1 MQRYLIRRGLITIPI
16 LLGITVLSYLII
28 SLTPGD
34 PVRMLISP
42 GLTQAD
48 MEIRQHALGLDQPV
62 PVRYAKWLNELL
74 HGNLGYSF
82 SSGAP
87 VARRIAER
95 VGPTLTLTLAALLF
109 SYLIAVPVGVLA
121 ATRRY
126 TWIDYLATLLA
137 FLGISLPTFFLGLA
151 GIYIFALR
159 LRLLPVGGT
168 MTLGGEGD
176 LVDLLQHLILPAG
189 VLAMAGAG
197 ALTRYVRSS
206 MLEVLGQDYV
216 RTARA
221 KGLAERIVVRRHALR
236 NALIPIVTLAGLQIP
251 ALLAGA
257 VITEQ
262 IFEWPGMGRLTIE
275 AINQRD
281 YPVLMGITLI
291 TALLVALGNLFADV
305 AYSVIDPR
313 IRYE

>member
-1 MQRYLIRRGLITIPI
+1 MQRYLIRRGLIAIPI

-48 MEIRQHALGLDQPV
+48 MEIKRHALGLDQPV

-87 VARRIAER
+87 VVRRIAER
-95 VGPTLTLTLAALLF
+95 VGPTLTLTVTALLF

-176 LVDLLQHLILPAG
+176 LVDLLQHLILPGWRAG
-189 VLAMAGAG
+189 DGRRGGADAVCSVQHARGAG
-197 ALTRYVRSS
+197 PGLRAHGA
-206 MLEVLGQDYV
+206 GQ
-216 RTARA
+216 RA
-221 KGLAERIVVRRHALR
+221 GRADRRPPSCAAQRAHPDRHAGRAADPGAAGRRGDYGADLR
-236 NALIPIVTLAGLQIP
+236 VAGHGQAHDRSHQPAGLPSADGHHPHHGATRGAGQP
-251 ALLAGA
+251 VRGRGLLGDRSAHQ
-257 VITEQ
+257 V
-262 IFEWPGMGRLTIE
+262 
-275 AINQRD
+275 
-281 YPVLMGITLI
+281 
-291 TALLVALGNLFADV
+291 
-305 AYSVIDPR
+305 
-313 IRYE
+313 